1 MALVTRTIT
10 NAGAPLHSPD
20 GDLLVGVKIHF
31 QLMDAGGRASD
42 AWDATTN
49 ERVGG
54 ETVVATTDAA
64 GEFTADLWP
73 NTRGNRAT
81 KYKCRVQFEGF
92 REFSG
97 IVEDVPGELQWVDF
111 MLGGSSMEPQDIS
124 AIAAA
129 MTSHLNAA
137 DPHTQYAKE
146 SDLGGAASL
155 DVGTTAGTVAAG
167 DDARL
172 TDARPPTGGAGGV
185 LSGNYP
191 NPGFA
196 VDMATQA
203 ELDTQMQ
210 LAYAALD
217 DLDAAK
223 VDKIAGKGLSEADF
237 TTAEK
242 TKLAGVAAGATANAT
257 DAQLRDR
264 ATHTGTQ
271 ATSTIVGLDATLA
284 AKASLV
290 GGKVPESQLPAI
302 AITDVFSVAT
312 QAAMLA
318 LTAERGDVAVRSDLN
333 KSFALAAEPASTLAN
348 WIELRTPT
356 DAVLSVAG
364 KTGAVTLAKAD
375 VGLGNVDN
383 TSDASKP
390 VSTAQ
395 AAAFAL
401 KVDTAT
407 LSAVAAPNKTPIAG
421 ATGKLDQSWFSAIF
435 PSIKFNDIGVP
446 GAQGFGVGICPQ
458 VPAGFTPMAGATDPA
473 SANYGNYQHSD
484 GSIMVWVPA
493 YRFRLGNAADPGYA
507 TYGAN
512 TIRIVPVSAHPDE
525 ATANAEGFYLHAA
538 FMNAGVAQPGFFRD
552 KYDCSANGSVASS
565 IALAIPM
572 VSGPAAGQV
581 GFSAVGAANAYYGAF
596 AAARTRGAKF
606 HPETVQQAD
615 AITRISEAH
624 AQAST
629 ATTYCAWW
637 SAGSTNY
644 PKGCDNNAL
653 GSTDDGTLTFTSAG
667 AASYPNMALTGSG
680 SNFAKTTHNGQA
692 CGIAD
697 VAGNIYKINP
707 GMTSIGTTKAISAA
721 TKTNP
726 VQITVTGHGRITGD
740 VAVIEGVVGMTQ
752 INTKAFTVTVVDAN
766 NLTLDGVDGTAFGTY
781 TSGGTLYNATFY
793 ALKPT
798 ADITAITDG
807 ATLST
812 DHWGAAGVAAN
823 FDPITLNFRTDY
835 PNNTLGQRY
844 GNGSNAVFSNATAA
858 DRARTM
864 LGMPAAG
871 GVSPAGSSLTG
882 LDYYYEHAVNQLCV
896 ISRGSWSAGSNA
908 GGRCRHLYYAR
919 SNAHYN
925 VGFAASC
932 YL

>member
-1 MALVTRTIT
+1 MADKKISELVSL
-10 NAGAPLHSPD
+10 AGV
-20 GDLLVGVKIHF
+20 DL
-31 QLMDAGGRASD
+31 SD
-42 AWDATTN
+42 SDLFPVVDVSA
-49 ERVGG
+49 G
-54 ETVVATTDAA
+54 ETKSIS
-64 GEFTADLWP
+64 L
-73 NTRGNRAT
+73 
-81 KYKCRVQFEGF
+81 
-92 REFSG
+92 
-97 IVEDVPGELQWVDF
+97 
-111 MLGGSSMEPQDIS
+111 SSLKTVFL
-124 AIAAA
+124 AAA
-129 MTSHLNAA
+129 NNI
-137 DPHTQYAKE
+137 
-146 SDLGGAASL
+146 G
-155 DVGTTAGTVAAG
+155 TAGTA
-167 DDARL
+167 
-172 TDARPPTGGAGGV
+172 
-185 LSGNYP
+185 
-191 NPGFA
+191 
-196 VDMATQA
+196 
-203 ELDTQMQ
+203 
-210 LAYAALD
+210 
-217 DLDAAK
+217 
-223 VDKIAGKGLSEADF
+223 
-237 TTAEK
+237 
-242 TKLAGVAAGATANAT
+242 
-257 DAQLRDR
+257 
-264 ATHTGTQ
+264 
-271 ATSTIVGLDATLA
+271 
-284 AKASLV
+284 
-290 GGKVPESQLPAI
+290 
-302 AITDVFSVAT
+302 
-312 QAAMLA
+312 
-318 LTAERGDVAVRSDLN
+318 
-333 KSFALAAEPASTLAN
+333 
-348 WIELRTPT
+348 
-356 DAVLSVAG
+356 
-364 KTGAVTLAKAD
+364 
-375 VGLGNVDN
+375 
-383 TSDASKP
+383 
-390 VSTAQ
+390 
-395 AAAFAL
+395 
-401 KVDTAT
+401 
-407 LSAVAAPNKTPIAG
+407 
-421 ATGKLDQSWFSAIF
+421 
-435 PSIKFNDIGVP
+435 
-446 GAQGFGVGICPQ
+446 GFGVGICPA
-458 VPAGFTPMAGATDPA
+458 VPAGYTPLAGCTDRA
-473 SANYGNYQHSD
+473 SANYGNYQYTD

-512 TIRIVPVSAHPDE
+512 TVRIVPVSTHPDE
-525 ATANAEGFYLHAA
+525 PTANAEGFYLHSA
-538 FMNAGVAQPGFFRD
+538 FVNAGVAQPGFFRD

-565 IALAIPM
+565 IALAMPM

-615 AITRISEAH
+615 AITRISDAH

-740 VAVIEGVVGMTQ
+740 VAVIESVVGMTQ

-835 PNNTLGQRY
+835 PNNTIGQCY

-871 GVSPAGSSLTG
+871 GVSPSGSSLMGT
-882 LDYYYEHAVNQLCV
+882 DYYYEHMVNQLCV
-896 ISRGSWSAGSNA
+896 ISRGYWAYGSYA
-908 GGRCRHLYYAR
+908 GGRFRRLSYAR
-919 SNAHYN
+919 SDATYH
-925 VGFAASC
+925 VGFAAC
-932 YL
+932 RYL